1 MKVGEKIMAMSLD
14 HGGHLTHGSPVN
26 FSGKFYT
33 FIPYGV
39 SRETGM
45 IDFDEVRKIALREK
59 PKVILAGYTAYPR
72 KVDFKAFRE
81 IADEVGAYMMADIA
95 HIAGIIAA
103 RKHMMPFP
111 HCDIVTTT
119 THKTLRGP
127 RGAIIMCREED
138 RLKEKYCPD
147 EKKNLA
153 KRVDF
158 AVFPGMQGGP
168 LDHVIAAKAIA
179 FGEALKPSFV
189 SYIEQLLKNAKAMA
203 ERLMDHGFVLSSGG
217 TDNHLM
223 LVDLSNKNVSGK
235 EAEIALD
242 KAGITCNKNMVPYDT
257 RSPFDPSGIRLGTP
271 AITTRGFK
279 EDDCREVAD
288 HIKTV
293 IENINNEAKIKEVR
307 EKVLELCSRH
317 PLYPE
322 IQ

>member
-1 MKVGEKIMAMSLD
+1 
-14 HGGHLTHGSPVN
+14 
-26 FSGKFYT
+26 
-33 FIPYGV
+33 
-39 SRETGM
+39 
-45 IDFDEVRKIALREK
+45 
-59 PKVILAGYTAYPR
+59 
-72 KVDFKAFRE
+72 
-81 IADEVGAYMMADIA
+81 
-95 HIAGIIAA
+95 
-103 RKHMMPFP
+103 
-111 HCDIVTTT
+111 
-119 THKTLRGP
+119 
-127 RGAIIMCREED
+127 
-138 RLKEKYCPD
+138 
-147 EKKNLA
+147 
-153 KRVDF
+153 
-158 AVFPGMQGGP
+158 
-168 LDHVIAAKAIA
+168 
-179 FGEALKPSFV
+179 
-189 SYIEQLLKNAKAMA
+189 MA

-242 KAGITCNKNMVPYDT
+242 KAGITCNKNMVPSDT